1 MATETLTLD
10 QLPAW
15 ANREAAKLATLNLVP
30 VWKQVR
36 LFLIAATKENFVG
49 QHTPDGTPWMPFRRS
64 PSRRRGGPGSKLL
77 RDTGLLMT
85 SVTASGAGHIEEQAP
100 QRFVFG
106 TNLHYAGYH
115 QFGTRRI
122 PRRQFLGFGPKLLQ
136 DIDAAI
142 GEFVEKKLAGK

>member
-1 MATETLTLD
+1 MATETLTLE
-10 QLPAW
+10 QVPAW
-15 ANREAAKLATLNLVP
+15 ARHEAAKLATLNLTP

-36 LFLIAATKENFVG
+36 LLLIAATKENFVG
-49 QHTPDGTPWMPFRRS
+49 QHTPDRTPWVPFRRT

-77 RDTGLLMT
+77 RDKGLLMA
-85 SVTASGAGHIEEQAP
+85 SVTASGGGHLEEQTP

-122 PRRQFLGFGPKLLQ
+122 PRRQFLGLGQKLLQ
-136 DIDAAI
+136 DIDEAI
-142 GEFVEKKLAGK
+142 GEFVEKKLAGR